1 MSRAKQRLRAKQI
14 EANEVSASRMMHVP
28 LSSLRVAPKGD
39 PMHDPRSL
47 DPVDEAM
54 AADMA
59 KRVEAGECPN
69 THALLVSEK
78 ADGLLVGDGHG
89 REKALRRASELLGG
103 RELMPLVEFWTG
115 TDQELLLE
123 RMRRNDHG
131 RFARTDRASVLAFR
145 VKQLTAAGVPEAD
158 IVAACPT
165 GIGAAEVEALTRW
178 GKLSKELRARFDEG
192 APLALLGA
200 VIEVVIADGPE
211 AGMVKL
217 ERLIAAGIRTAR
229 GAANVQRKERQ
240 EATGEASPRR
250 LSSKKLAAVEA
261 AIDGVEKNAAGRFF
275 INGMLAGLALASGRE
290 LPIMPA
296 LVDDAV
302 RAALGTK

>member
-39 PMHDPRSL
+39 PMHDPRSI

-54 AADMA
+54 ARNMAD
-59 KRVEAGECPN
+59 RVEAGECPN
-69 THALLVSEK
+69 TAPILVSEK
-78 ADGLLVGDGHG
+78 ADHLLVGDGHG
-89 REKALRRASELLGG
+89 RTKALERASEILGG

-145 VKQLTAAGVPEAD
+145 VKQLTAAGVPEDA
-158 IVAACPT
+158 IVAACPP
-165 GIGAAEVEALTRW
+165 GVGRVEVDALARW
-178 GKLSKELRARFDEG
+178 GKVSKEARKRFDEG
-192 APLALLGA
+192 APLALLSA
-200 VIEVVIADGPE
+200 VLEVEPAE
-211 AGMVKL
+211 HLAKL

-250 LSSKKLAAVEA
+250 LSPKKIAAVEA
-261 AIDGVEKNAAGRFF
+261 AIRGVRWTGSLNATAS
-275 INGMLAGLALASGRE
+275 MLIAGLELASGRE
-290 LPIMPA
+290 PDGIPA
-296 LVDDAV
+296 VLRVAIEGV
-302 RAALGTK
+302 LKR

>member
-1 MSRAKQRLRAKQI
+1 VSRAKQRLRAKQI

-39 PMHDPRSL
+39 PMHDPRSI

-54 AADMA
+54 ARNMAD
-59 KRVEAGECPN
+59 RVEAGECPN
-69 THALLVSEK
+69 TAPILVSEK
-78 ADGLLVGDGHG
+78 ADHLLVGDGHG
-89 REKALRRASELLGG
+89 RTKALERASEILGG

-115 TDQELLLE
+115 DDAGLLLE

-131 RFARTDRASVLAFR
+131 RFARVDRASVLAFR
-145 VKQLTAAGVPEAD
+145 VKQLTAAGVPEDA
-158 IVAACPT
+158 IVAACPP
-165 GIGAAEVEALTRW
+165 GVGRVEVDALARW
-178 GKLSKELRARFDEG
+178 GKVSKEARRRFDEG
-192 APLALLGA
+192 APLALLSA
-200 VIEVVIADGPE
+200 VLEVEPAE
-211 AGMVKL
+211 HLAKL

-275 INGMLAGLALASGRE
+275 VNGMLAGLALASGRE